1 MGSQY
6 IVPHPALVLRESF
19 FDPASDAPDR
29 EAAMATAVTFAWEK
43 AQEGL
48 RAILEFGALLCRV
61 EEWLKARGGVR
72 RGPGAVS
79 LAAWLRDHCPQ
90 VNYKTAMGYRAA
102 ALGLR
107 EAAKLA
113 ADRPLLHFSRRIAAA
128 QGYEIR
134 IMDYKGFPSKVKG
147 DRKRM
152 EESFDI
158 ALGQAREMLSGVDL
172 EEYEDILFIG
182 KSIGNIVAAKI
193 ASESP
198 AKERIRMILYT
209 PLDDTFTFSFG
220 KEAIAFTGDD
230 DPWVGREKSR
240 ISALCEARG
249 IPCTV
254 IPQANHSLE
263 SGDVFSDLKELYR
276 IMETTERFI
285 VRPGEE

>member
-1 MGSQY
+1 MS
-6 IVPHPALVLRESF
+6 
-19 FDPASDAPDR
+19 
-29 EAAMATAVTFAWEK
+29 
-43 AQEGL
+43 
-48 RAILEFGALLCRV
+48 
-61 EEWLKARGGVR
+61 
-72 RGPGAVS
+72 
-79 LAAWLRDHCPQ
+79 
-90 VNYKTAMGYRAA
+90 
-102 ALGLR
+102 
-107 EAAKLA
+107 KLA
-113 ADRPLLHFSRRIAAA
+113 VFFPGIGYTADRPLLHFSRRIAAA
-128 QGYEIR
+128 PGYEIR

-182 KSIGNIVAAKI
+182 KSIGTIVAAKI

>member
-1 MGSQY
+1 MS
-6 IVPHPALVLRESF
+6 
-19 FDPASDAPDR
+19 
-29 EAAMATAVTFAWEK
+29 
-43 AQEGL
+43 
-48 RAILEFGALLCRV
+48 
-61 EEWLKARGGVR
+61 
-72 RGPGAVS
+72 
-79 LAAWLRDHCPQ
+79 
-90 VNYKTAMGYRAA
+90 
-102 ALGLR
+102 
-107 EAAKLA
+107 KLA
-113 ADRPLLHFSRRIAAA
+113 VFFPGIGYTADRPLLHFSRRIAAA

-158 ALGQAREMLSGVDL
+158 ARGQAREMLSGVDL

-182 KSIGNIVAAKI
+182 KSIGTIVAAKI
-193 ASESP
+193 ASEIP

-209 PLDDTFTFSFG
+209 PLDDTFTFISTPADGNSASLNKSPNGKTASFDKSPDGKIASFG
-220 KEAIAFTGDD
+220 KAIAFTGDD